1 MPFVKSV
8 ITFFVFVSFLPFLQ
22 AQNPKTFTLS
32 GYIKDKSTGET
43 LIGAN
48 VVDLDN
54 PGSGT
59 ITNTY
64 GFYSISLEPGTYKI
78 GFSYLGYKDEKFEVL
93 LDKNTQLNVTLEEG
107 VLMEEVVISA
117 DKEDRRRNVEG
128 TQMGTIEL
136 PVENIKKM
144 PAIFGET
151 DILKTLQLLPGVL
164 SSGEGNAGFFV
175 RGGGPDQNLVLLDEA
190 LVYNTGHLLGFFS
203 VFNTDAIK
211 NTTLI
216 KGGIPANYGGRLSS
230 VLDVQMKEGN
240 MKKFGIEGGIGII
253 SSRLTAEG
261 PIVKDKSSFMVSGR
275 RTYILD
281 LIQPALKGTN
291 FEGTNYYFY
300 DINTKWNYI
309 FSDKDRLYFSG
320 YFGKDVLRFRQPSRD
335 FTFDLPYGNSTGTL
349 RWNHLFN
356 QKMFMNMSLI
366 YNDYQFEVNGGQDN
380 FNFRLFS
387 GVEDWNFKTDFD
399 YFLNPRHNIKFGFNY
414 TFHTLTPNTAS
425 ATAGDVSFNTEFQPK
440 RAHES
445 AVYFLDDMKITNKL
459 LMNTG
464 LRLSLFSQIGPYTSP
479 IDGTVFNKGDHV
491 KTYGGIE
498 PRWSLNYRVSKELS
512 IKGGI
517 SVTTQYIHLVSNSA
531 STLPTDVWVPSTEL
545 VRPQR
550 GAQYAIGVFRNF
562 DNDAF
567 ETSIEV
573 YYKDLRNQIDYAENY
588 VNDISKDLENSFVFG
603 KGRAYGAEFFVKK
616 SIGKWNGWVGYS
628 LARTERSFEA
638 IEDGRWY
645 PAVYD
650 RAHDL
655 KLVANYSPS
664 KKWEFSAVFIYG
676 SGRWFTPIRGFF
688 FVEQNL
694 NLFYGPRNST
704 RLADYHRLDFSA
716 TYTPKPNSKKAYQGS
731 WVFSVY
737 NMYNRKNPFFVNFDI
752 ETDFN
757 TGNTSIEG
765 TQITIFPFIPSIT
778 YNFKWN
784 QK

>member
-8 ITFFVFVSFLPFLQ
+8 ITFFVFVCFLPFMS
-22 AQNPKTFTLS
+22 AQNAKTFTLS

-48 VVDLDN
+48 VVDLEN

-64 GFYSISLEPGTYKI
+64 GFYSISLEKGTYKI
-78 GFSYLGYKDEKFEVL
+78 GFSYLGYKDEKFEVV

-240 MKKFGIEGGIGII
+240 MKKFGVEGGIGII

-291 FEGTNYYFY
+291 FEGTNYYFF

-309 FSDKDRLYFSG
+309 FSDKNRLYFSG

-387 GVEDWNFKTDFD
+387 GVKDWNFKTDFD

-459 LMNTG
+459 FMNTG

-479 IDGTVFNKGDHV
+479 IDGTVFNSGDHV

-562 DNDAF
+562 VNDAF

>member
-64 GFYSISLEPGTYKI
+64 GFYSISLEQGTYKI

-93 LDKNTQLNVTLEEG
+93 LDKNTQLNVSLEEG

-240 MKKFGIEGGIGII
+240 MKKFGVEGGIGII

-335 FTFDLPYGNSTGTL
+335 FTFDLPYGNSTSTL

-638 IEDGRWY
+638 IENGRWY

>member
-8 ITFFVFVSFLPFLQ
+8 ITFFVFVCFLPFLP
-22 AQNPKTFTLS
+22 AQNTKTFTLS

-64 GFYSISLEPGTYKI
+64 GFYSISLAQGTYKI
-78 GFSYLGYKDEKFEVL
+78 GFSYLGYKDEKFEVV
-93 LDKNTQLNVTLEEG
+93 LDKNTQLNVSLEEG

-240 MKKFGIEGGIGII
+240 MKKFGVEGGIGII

-320 YFGKDVLRFRQPSRD
+320 YFGKDVLKFRQPSRD

-459 LMNTG
+459 FMNTG

-562 DNDAF
+562 SNDAF

-628 LARTERSFEA
+628 FARTERSFEA

-655 KLVANYSPS
+655 KLVSNYSPS

>member
-8 ITFFVFVSFLPFLQ
+8 ITFFVFVSFLPILQ

-64 GFYSISLEPGTYKI
+64 GFYSISLEQGTYKI

-128 TQMGTIEL
+128 TQMGTMEL

-240 MKKFGIEGGIGII
+240 MKKFGVEGGIGII

-399 YFLNPRHNIKFGFNY
+399 YFMNPRHNIKFGFNY

-459 LMNTG
+459 FMNTG